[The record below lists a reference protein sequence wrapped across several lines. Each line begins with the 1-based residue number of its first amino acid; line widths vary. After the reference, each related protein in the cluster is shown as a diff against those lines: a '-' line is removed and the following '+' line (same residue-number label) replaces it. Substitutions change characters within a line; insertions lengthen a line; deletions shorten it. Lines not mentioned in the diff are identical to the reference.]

1 MQTPDHPHRQSSF
14 SVQNLG
20 DARTRANDLLQ
31 VPSGEPLLLHA
42 EFDRLDRIGRV
53 HRIVLS
59 FIGIDERCKHIQSV
73 AITRSAFAP
82 QRRSTS
88 LSAAS

>member
-1 MQTPDHPHRQSSF
+1 MQTPDHPHRQPSL
-14 SVQNLG
+14 SVQNLS
-20 DARTRANDLLQ
+20 DARACANDLLE
-31 VPSGEPLLLHA
+31 VPTREPLLLHTK
-42 EFDRLDRIGRV
+42 FDRLDGVRWV

-59 FIGIDERCKHIQSV
+59 LIGIDERCEHIQSV
-73 AITRSAFAP
+73 AVTRSRLCA